1 MPEDSVKDRLLEAAI
16 ICLQREGYAATTARD
31 IAAEARANLRSIG
44 YHYGSTRGLLLAA
57 ISANWRR
64 WLAPL
69 IAATASEGSDP
80 ANSQPEEASQTESS
94 PPEVALPEVALP
106 EVAPPEVAL
115 PEVALPEVALPE
127 VALPEV
133 ALPKDSQPTDSPHED
148 SPPERRLA
156 QGMALF
162 AAALAENAPMAHA
175 WLEAVTLAPRD
186 AELRATLAANQQEF
200 RAALAR
206 NLAAAGQPDAD
217 ERARA
222 IVAVCDGLVVHFLLY
237 GETLRPADVADAAAA
252 ALGQFV
258 G

>member
-1 MPEDSVKDRLLEAAI
+1 MPAESVKERLLEAAI
-16 ICLQREGYAATTARD
+16 VCLQRDGYAATTARD

-69 IAATASEGSDP
+69 IAATAGAPASASSRSADP
-80 ANSQPEEASQTESS
+80 EPESSRPTDAQPESS
-94 PPEVALPEVALP
+94 DA
-106 EVAPPEVAL
+106 
-115 PEVALPEVALPE
+115 
-127 VALPEV
+127 
-133 ALPKDSQPTDSPHED
+133 
-148 SPPERRLA
+148 ERRLA
-156 QGMALF
+156 DGMALF
-162 AAALAENAPMAHA
+162 ATSLAENAPMAHA

-186 AELRATLAANQQEF
+186 AELRATLAANQQRF

-217 ERARA
+217 ERAGA

-237 GETLRPADVADAAAA
+237 GDALRVEDVARQAAA
-252 ALGQFV
+252 ALAGIEDRPA
-258 G
+258 

>member
-1 MPEDSVKDRLLEAAI
+1 MPGDSVKDRLLEAAI

-69 IAATASEGSDP
+69 IAATAGEIPQPSDSQAKNRQSGS
-80 ANSQPEEASQTESS
+80 SQPDT
-94 PPEVALPEVALP
+94 
-106 EVAPPEVAL
+106 
-115 PEVALPEVALPE
+115 
-127 VALPEV
+127 
-133 ALPKDSQPTDSPHED
+133 SQPQ
-148 SPPERRLA
+148 RRLA
-156 QGMALF
+156 EGMALF

-206 NLAAAGQPDAD
+206 NLAAGGQPDAD

-222 IVAVCDGLVVHFLLY
+222 IIAVCDGLVVHFLLY
-237 GETLRPADVADAAAA
+237 RDALRVEEVARQAAA
-252 ALGQFV
+252 ALAGVAQP
-258 G
+258 